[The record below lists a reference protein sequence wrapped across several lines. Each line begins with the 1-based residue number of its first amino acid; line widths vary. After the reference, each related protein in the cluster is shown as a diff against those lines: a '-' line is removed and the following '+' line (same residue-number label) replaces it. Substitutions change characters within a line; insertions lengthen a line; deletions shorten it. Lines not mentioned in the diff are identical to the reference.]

1 MFSFLS
7 GLSGVTGKII
17 LIAAAIILAMS
28 VAFYVYYRISSS
40 DINALNAELTTTK
53 TAIQEQNQTIA
64 NLQKITVNQKD
75 SIESL
80 QTQLSKAESDRA
92 ELATKVNNLNIV
104 KNAQINRVQ
113 LQTTLN
119 NDLNNLFNGFS
130 GVSDVKSK

>member
-7 GLSGVTGKII
+7 SLTDKILAGAIIII
-17 LIAAAIILAMS
+17 LVIS
-28 VAFYVYYRISSS
+28 VAFYVYYRISASNI
-40 DINALNAELTTTK
+40 DALNADLTTTK

-64 NLQKITVNQKD
+64 NLQKVTTNQKD

-92 ELATKVNNLNIV
+92 ELATKVKNLNIV

-119 NDLNNLFNGFS
+119 NELNNLFNGFS